1 MGKLCKP
8 FTQPFTKG
16 GFMDEK
22 AIYIN
27 DLLASI
33 QVISQAALAEDEAS
47 KDLALAKII
56 NLICEFDTNIQ

>member
-1 MGKLCKP
+1 
-8 FTQPFTKG
+8 
-16 GFMDEK
+16 MDEK

-33 QVISQAALAEDEAS
+33 QVISQAALGEDKAS

-56 NLICEFDTNIQ
+56 KMISEFDINIQ

>member
-1 MGKLCKP
+1 
-8 FTQPFTKG
+8 
-16 GFMDEK
+16 MDEK